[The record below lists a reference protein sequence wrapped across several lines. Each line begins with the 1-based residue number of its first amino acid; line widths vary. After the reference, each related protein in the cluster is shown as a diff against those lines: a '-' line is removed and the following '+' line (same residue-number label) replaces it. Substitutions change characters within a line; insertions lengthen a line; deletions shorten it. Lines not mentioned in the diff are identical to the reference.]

1 MKKLKEKINFL
12 NKNYKTEITRL
23 LIIDFLICVS
33 FIFLIIYSKNL
44 LILIYF
50 FGILVVFNFFYLT
63 RYQRIINKNNAN
75 LINDFINTFSYF
87 RIYISNNMNAYNAF
101 KEVSKYSSPFIKTKL
116 LVLLDE
122 IDEDKSLKPYMNFAK
137 NFNNK
142 KVEEVMIAIYE
153 MVNEGNSENYL
164 NQFTSVFTSFK
175 ARVEKTNQEKRV
187 SKFNLINAMS
197 MGGMMLIM
205 ILIMLSIVNMVG
217 EIAIWVTN
225 YHYY

>member
-33 FIFLIIYSKNL
+33 FTFLIIYSKNL

-175 ARVEKTNQEKRV
+175 ARVEKTNQEKRF

-217 EIAIWVTN
+217 EIAI
-225 YHYY
+225 

>member
-44 LILIYF
+44 LILVYF

-175 ARVEKTNQEKRV
+175 TRVEKTNQEKRF

-217 EIAIWVTN
+217 EIAI
-225 YHYY
+225 

>member
-44 LILIYF
+44 LILVYF

-175 ARVEKTNQEKRV
+175 ARVEKTNQEKRF

-217 EIAIWVTN
+217 EIAI
-225 YHYY
+225 

>member
-175 ARVEKTNQEKRV
+175 ARVEKTNQEKRF

-217 EIAIWVTN
+217 EIAI
-225 YHYY
+225 

>member
-44 LILIYF
+44 LILVYF

-63 RYQRIINKNNAN
+63 RYQRIINKNNDN

-175 ARVEKTNQEKRV
+175 ARVEKTNQEKRF

>member
-1 MKKLKEKINFL
+1 MKKLKEKINYL
-12 NKNYKTEITRL
+12 NKSYKTEITRL

-44 LILIYF
+44 LILVYF

-175 ARVEKTNQEKRV
+175 ARVEKTNQEKRF

-217 EIAIWVTN
+217 EIAI
-225 YHYY
+225 

>member
-33 FIFLIIYSKNL
+33 FIFLIIHSKNL

-175 ARVEKTNQEKRV
+175 ARVEKTNQEKRF

-217 EIAIWVTN
+217 EIAI
-225 YHYY
+225 

>member
-164 NQFTSVFTSFK
+164 NQFTSVFTNFK
-175 ARVEKTNQEKRV
+175 ARVEKTNQEKRF

>member
-44 LILIYF
+44 LILVYF

-87 RIYISNNMNAYNAF
+87 RIYISNNMNVYNAF

-175 ARVEKTNQEKRV
+175 ARVEKTNQEKRF

>member
-23 LIIDFLICVS
+23 LIIDFLISVS

-44 LILIYF
+44 LILVYF

-175 ARVEKTNQEKRV
+175 ARVEKTNQEKRF

-217 EIAIWVTN
+217 EIAI
-225 YHYY
+225 

>member
-50 FGILVVFNFFYLT
+50 FGILVFFNFFYLT

-153 MVNEGNSENYL
+153 MVNEGISENYL

-175 ARVEKTNQEKRV
+175 ARVEKTNQEKRF

>member
-23 LIIDFLICVS
+23 LIFDFLICVS

-44 LILIYF
+44 LILVYF

-175 ARVEKTNQEKRV
+175 ARVEKTNQEKRF

>member
-33 FIFLIIYSKNL
+33 FIFLVIYSKNL

-175 ARVEKTNQEKRV
+175 ARVEKTNQEKRF

-217 EIAIWVTN
+217 EIAI
-225 YHYY
+225 

>member
-44 LILIYF
+44 LILVYF

-63 RYQRIINKNNAN
+63 RYQRIINKNNAY

-175 ARVEKTNQEKRV
+175 ARVEKTNQGKRFN
-187 SKFNLINAMS
+187 KFNLINAMS

-217 EIAIWVTN
+217 EIAI
-225 YHYY
+225 

>member
-33 FIFLIIYSKNL
+33 FIFLVIYSKNL

-101 KEVSKYSSPFIKTKL
+101 REVSKYSSPFIKTKL

-153 MVNEGNSENYL
+153 MVNEGISENYL

-175 ARVEKTNQEKRV
+175 ARVEKTNQEKRF

-217 EIAIWVTN
+217 EIAI
-225 YHYY
+225 

>member
-12 NKNYKTEITRL
+12 NKDYKTEITRL

-50 FGILVVFNFFYLT
+50 FGILVVFNFFYLS

-175 ARVEKTNQEKRV
+175 ARVEKTNQEKRFN
-187 SKFNLINAMS
+187 KFNLINAMS

-217 EIAIWVTN
+217 EIAI
-225 YHYY
+225 

>member
-44 LILIYF
+44 LILVYF

-153 MVNEGNSENYL
+153 MVNEGISENYL

-175 ARVEKTNQEKRV
+175 ARVEKTNQEKRF

>member
-217 EIAIWVTN
+217 EIAI
-225 YHYY
+225 

>member
-44 LILIYF
+44 LILVYF
-50 FGILVVFNFFYLT
+50 FGILVVFNFFYLS

-175 ARVEKTNQEKRV
+175 SRVEKTNQEKRF

>member
-44 LILIYF
+44 LILVYF

-116 LVLLDE
+116 LILLDE

-175 ARVEKTNQEKRV
+175 ARVEKTNQEKRF

>member
-33 FIFLIIYSKNL
+33 FIFLVIYSKNL

-175 ARVEKTNQEKRV
+175 ARVEKTNQEKRF

>member
-164 NQFTSVFTSFK
+164 NQFTSVFTNFK
-175 ARVEKTNQEKRV
+175 ARVEKTNQEKRF

-217 EIAIWVTN
+217 EIAI
-225 YHYY
+225 

>member
-1 MKKLKEKINFL
+1 
-12 NKNYKTEITRL
+12 
-23 LIIDFLICVS
+23 
-33 FIFLIIYSKNL
+33 
-44 LILIYF
+44 
-50 FGILVVFNFFYLT
+50 
-63 RYQRIINKNNAN
+63 
-75 LINDFINTFSYF
+75 
-87 RIYISNNMNAYNAF
+87 MNVYNAF

-164 NQFTSVFTSFK
+164 NQFTSVFTNFK
-175 ARVEKTNQEKRV
+175 ARVEKTNQEKRF

>member
-33 FIFLIIYSKNL
+33 FIFLVIYSKNL

-153 MVNEGNSENYL
+153 MVNEGISENYL

-175 ARVEKTNQEKRV
+175 ARVEKTNQEKRF

-217 EIAIWVTN
+217 EIAI
-225 YHYY
+225 

>member
-1 MKKLKEKINFL
+1 MKKLKEKINYL
-12 NKNYKTEITRL
+12 NKSYKTEITRL

-44 LILIYF
+44 LILVYF

-87 RIYISNNMNAYNAF
+87 RIYISNNMNVYNAF

-175 ARVEKTNQEKRV
+175 ARVEKTNQEKRF

>member
-23 LIIDFLICVS
+23 LIIDFLICSS

-44 LILIYF
+44 LILVYF

-175 ARVEKTNQEKRV
+175 ARVEKTNQEKRF

>member
-44 LILIYF
+44 LILVYF

-101 KEVSKYSSPFIKTKL
+101 KEVSKYSSPIIKTKL

-175 ARVEKTNQEKRV
+175 ARVEKTNQEKRF

>member
-23 LIIDFLICVS
+23 LIFDFLICVS

-44 LILIYF
+44 LILVYF

-175 ARVEKTNQEKRV
+175 ARVEKTNQEKRF

-217 EIAIWVTN
+217 EIAI
-225 YHYY
+225 

>member
-50 FGILVVFNFFYLT
+50 FGILLVFNFFYLT

-175 ARVEKTNQEKRV
+175 ARVEKTNQEKRF

-217 EIAIWVTN
+217 EIAI
-225 YHYY
+225 

>member
-23 LIIDFLICVS
+23 LIIDFLICSS

-44 LILIYF
+44 LILVYF
-50 FGILVVFNFFYLT
+50 FGILVVFNFFYLS

-75 LINDFINTFSYF
+75 LINEFINTFSYF

-175 ARVEKTNQEKRV
+175 ARVEKTNQEKRF

-217 EIAIWVTN
+217 EIAI
-225 YHYY
+225 

>member
-33 FIFLIIYSKNL
+33 FIFLIIYSKNF
-44 LILIYF
+44 LILVYF

-175 ARVEKTNQEKRV
+175 ARVEKTNQEKRF

-217 EIAIWVTN
+217 EIAI
-225 YHYY
+225 

>member
-1 MKKLKEKINFL
+1 MKKLKEKINYL

-33 FIFLIIYSKNL
+33 FIFLIICSKNL

-50 FGILVVFNFFYLT
+50 FGILVVFNFFYLS

-175 ARVEKTNQEKRV
+175 ARVEKTNQEKRF

-217 EIAIWVTN
+217 EIAI
-225 YHYY
+225 

>member
-33 FIFLIIYSKNL
+33 FTFLIIYSKNL

-175 ARVEKTNQEKRV
+175 ARVEKTNQEKRF

>member
-50 FGILVVFNFFYLT
+50 FGILVVFNFLYLT

-87 RIYISNNMNAYNAF
+87 RIYSSNNMNAYNAF

-175 ARVEKTNQEKRV
+175 ARVEKTNQEKRFG
-187 SKFNLINAMS
+187 KFNLINAMS

-217 EIAIWVTN
+217 EIAI
-225 YHYY
+225 

>member
-44 LILIYF
+44 LILVYF

-87 RIYISNNMNAYNAF
+87 RIYISNNMNVYNAF

-175 ARVEKTNQEKRV
+175 ARVEKTNQEKRF

-217 EIAIWVTN
+217 EIAI
-225 YHYY
+225 

>member
-23 LIIDFLICVS
+23 LIIDFLISVS

-44 LILIYF
+44 LILVYF

-175 ARVEKTNQEKRV
+175 ARVEKTNQEKRF

>member
-44 LILIYF
+44 LILVYF

-87 RIYISNNMNAYNAF
+87 RIYISNNMNVYNAF

-116 LVLLDE
+116 LILLDE

-175 ARVEKTNQEKRV
+175 ARVEKTNQEKRF

>member
-33 FIFLIIYSKNL
+33 FIFLVIYSKNL

-50 FGILVVFNFFYLT
+50 FWILVVFNFFYLT

-153 MVNEGNSENYL
+153 MVNEGISENYL

-175 ARVEKTNQEKRV
+175 ARVEKTNQEKRF